1 MACDWILLHLV
12 LLKHSQCERVETDSC
27 HISVPVCVF
36 GGGEGGGYVEGKFML
51 VSGKKNCFSTK
62 SIFLFL
68 YPESL
73 GDNWVVSG
81 RLCLSVKREGSANT
95 ETRQTR
101 RCKSSVTP
109 TVCRS
114 SDFWTV

>member
-1 MACDWILLHLV
+1 M
-12 LLKHSQCERVETDSC
+12 ETDSC
-27 HISVPVCVF
+27 HISVPVRVF
-36 GGGEGGGYVEGKFML
+36 GGGGGEGGGECYVEGKFLL
-51 VSGKKNCFSTK
+51 VSGKNCFSTK

-73 GDNWVVSG
+73 RDNWVVSG

-95 ETRQTR
+95 EVRQTQ